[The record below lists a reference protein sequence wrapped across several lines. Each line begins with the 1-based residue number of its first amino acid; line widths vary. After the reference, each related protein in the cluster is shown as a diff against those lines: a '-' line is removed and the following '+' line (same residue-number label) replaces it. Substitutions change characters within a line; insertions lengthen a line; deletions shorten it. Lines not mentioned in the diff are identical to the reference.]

1 MDAFRFRCN
10 TESIIRQDERSI
22 LPGSAGEARIKIQ
35 RMEKGKPYLRL
46 LLVRAVACS
55 VAAATVAVAAAFA
68 AMRTA
73 AFDCGGILSVA
84 VCVRLAF
91 AVVLTVVTFAFAM
104 MMRVPFTVPFAVPFA
119 VVVTAVALTLA
130 VAVLTFAR
138 AVRMGTAM
146 AAFGVLMSLAV
157 MRTVC
162 FRRILKRA
170 GEMLCDSLVRRAL
183 DAGIDADAG
192 IRERLDRA
200 RADAA
205 ADERIDFIFLQKA
218 GECAVTAALRAD
230 NLRFLNGVLLDVIE
244 LECLRVSEMLEHRAV
259 FVFIGDCDSHRSF
272 SFLSRGRKAI
282 VLTRLGTRTAFAAR
296 CGHVAELVEAAF
308 DDERS
313 TVHEALGDFFARCGI
328 DFGDRR
334 ARDRHAFGAF
344 LLL

>member
-1 MDAFRFRCN
+1 
-10 TESIIRQDERSI
+10 
-22 LPGSAGEARIKIQ
+22 
-35 RMEKGKPYLRL
+35 MEKGKPYLLL

-55 VAAATVAVAAAFA
+55 VAAATVAVAVAAAFA

-73 AFDCGGILSVA
+73 TFPHGGVLSVA
-84 VCVRLAF
+84 VCVRMSF
-91 AVVLTVVTFAFAM
+91 AVVLTAVAVAFAVVM
-104 MMRVPFTVPFAVPFA
+104 HMSFAVPFA
-119 VVVTAVALTLA
+119 VVLTAVAMTLA

-138 AVRMGTAM
+138 AVRVGAAM

-162 FRRILKRA
+162 FRRILKRT
-170 GEMLCDSLVRRAL
+170 GEVLCDSLVRRAL
-183 DAGIDADAG
+183 DSGIDADAG

-205 ADERIDFIFLQKA
+205 ADERIDFVFLQKA

-230 NLRFLNGVLLDVIE
+230 NLRFLNGVLLDVVE
-244 LECLRVSEMLEHRAV
+244 FECLRVAEVLEHRAV

-282 VLTRLGTRTAFAAR
+282 VLTRLGTRAAFAAR

-313 TVHEALGDFFARCGI
+313 AVHEALGDFFARCGI